1 MCDHFA
7 QEKLKA
13 GEIYELAE
21 PGKVVEPGVNQG
33 KAYSG
38 APVLHLLQDLGWKKG
53 EGSSL
58 ELGEVKP

>member
-1 MCDHFA
+1 M
-7 QEKLKA
+7 
-13 GEIYELAE
+13 
-21 PGKVVEPGVNQG
+21 VEPGVNQG

-38 APVLHLLQDLGWKKG
+38 APVLHQLQDLGWEKG